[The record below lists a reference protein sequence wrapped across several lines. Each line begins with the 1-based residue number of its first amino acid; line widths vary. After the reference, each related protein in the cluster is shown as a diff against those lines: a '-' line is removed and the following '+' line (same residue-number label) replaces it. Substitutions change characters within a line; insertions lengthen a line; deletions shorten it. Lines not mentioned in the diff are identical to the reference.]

1 MHYGLDERRG
11 EKGGGT
17 GGGGG
22 EDKAKTDTKKEIL
35 ENEPF
40 GSLTWTICC
49 KTLWQLSCN
58 EENRFFLMAYAI

>member
-1 MHYGLDERRG
+1 MTEEERKVEAQEEEEEEER
-11 EKGGGT
+11 T
-17 GGGGG
+17 
-22 EDKAKTDTKKEIL
+22 KAKTNTKKEIL

-40 GSLTWTICC
+40 GSLTLTICC